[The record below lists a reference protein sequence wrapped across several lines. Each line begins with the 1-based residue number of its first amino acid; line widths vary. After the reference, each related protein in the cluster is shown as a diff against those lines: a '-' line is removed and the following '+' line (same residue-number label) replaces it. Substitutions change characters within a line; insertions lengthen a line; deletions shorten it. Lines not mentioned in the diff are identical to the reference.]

1 MSASTSNLLPPSSS
15 SAVPPE
21 AAATPAW
28 KREASERLR
37 AHRSRS
43 RMVAEQA
50 SLPGMEDAFDGPP
63 NKAGQIA
70 ARVAQR
76 YARIPSWR
84 EAMAAEAAARAA
96 AEATAPAKAAAAAA
110 KPAAARRAKAT
121 AEAVSRPEATAAPT
135 AEAPLADEVRA
146 PRTAR
151 RVAVERAGEPAHE
164 SAQPWQPELI
174 RYSVSADSLPAP
186 RSTPAQAHAQ
196 AAAWR
201 AESEF
206 FDPLEAAVV
215 EPTRLLPARVLE
227 FPREL
232 IAPRKAR
239 PRLAEGPLCDEDA
252 GESRAAAGSRAAAES
267 REASHGSGEG
277 TLGEGTSAAGTSG
290 EAGSERARPAGS
302 RKAAPVLGRQTRD
315 SVPEWQ
321 SIYLESEEP
330 VREPQTVA
338 HPSLFGGASLHVA
351 PLGDRVMAGVV
362 DIALTLT
369 AFLIF
374 VLVFAACTTHP
385 PAGRAALAGAGIALL
400 AMGVLYQIVF
410 FSLSAATPG
419 MRYARIALC
428 TFDDEN
434 PTRRAMR
441 ARVVFLL
448 LSGLALGLGF
458 LWALFDE
465 NALGWH
471 DRITQTYQRS
481 YRG

>member
-1 MSASTSNLLPPSSS
+1 MSNLPLPVSPP
-15 SAVPPE
+15 AVP
-21 AAATPAW
+21 AATPAW

-43 RMVAEQA
+43 RMIAEQVA
-50 SLPGMEDAFDGPP
+50 LPGMEDAFDAPAG
-63 NKAGQIA
+63 KAGQIA

-96 AEATAPAKAAAAAA
+96 AEATAVA
-110 KPAAARRAKAT
+110 KPGAPRRAEA
-121 AEAVSRPEATAAPT
+121 AEEAVSGPEATGAPT

-151 RVAVERAGEPAHE
+151 RVAVERAAEPAQE
-164 SAQPWQPELI
+164 SAEPWQPELI

-196 AAAWR
+196 AAVWR

-206 FDPLEAAVV
+206 FEPLEAAVV

-239 PRLAEGPLCDEDA
+239 PRLAEGPLRDEDG
-252 GESRAAAGSRAAAES
+252 GESRAAAAGSRAVPAAAMDASHRSAEGTTRTVDREREGMREAARS
-267 REASHGSGEG
+267 RE
-277 TLGEGTSAAGTSG
+277 
-290 EAGSERARPAGS
+290 
-302 RKAAPVLGRQTRD
+302 AAPVLGRQTRD

-338 HPSLFGGASLHVA
+338 HPSHLGDASLRVA

-362 DIALTLT
+362 DAALTLT

-385 PAGRAALAGAGIALL
+385 PAGRAALAGAGLALL

-428 TFDDEN
+428 TFEDEN

-441 ARVVFLL
+441 VRIVFLL